1 MANKKKSR
9 SNQQSE
15 KQNNED
21 GSKSRAVAL
30 TNGSTSRSSRS
41 KSRPK
46 QNNGGDNRARS
57 KSRTTGEK
65 NRSSRSESK
74 KSSQYESKPSKG
86 NRSSSS
92 KKKKKKKK
100 RPSAKQWDEYTRKAI
115 PASIRMISGC
125 HDSQTSAD
133 VGKISS
139 QFQLPNPA
147 GQSGGAC
154 TAALL
159 QVLYSNHKSNRKDCS
174 WIDVLCQMRDVL
186 DSKRFEQIPQLTSSR
201 IIDLNTPFAITP
213 TDGSFKK
220 KKNTQRALL
229 IGINYT
235 GQDGQLSGCHHD
247 VNNVAK
253 YLMEIENFKNENIT
267 ILMDDGKNKNP
278 TKSNILTAYKRLVR
292 ECKEGD
298 VVFCH
303 YSGHGGR
310 VHDDNGDE
318 EDGYDETLIPVDYA
332 KAGQI
337 RDDELLKTLIHPMPA
352 GVNMTCLMDCC
363 HSGTVLDL
371 PYRFVADG
379 ESEEMEMNDKVNFE
393 DALWQVAGLALGV
406 AAGAAAVGTLE
417 SAAEPVMM
425 ILGGG
430 PNAIHEYSDSSCCTV
445 S

>member
-1 MANKKKSR
+1 MADNKKSSR
-9 SNQQSE
+9 SNEQSK
-15 KQNNED
+15 KQNDN
-21 GSKSRAVAL
+21 GASKSKTKAL
-30 TNGSTSRSSRS
+30 TNGSTAR
-41 KSRPK
+41 
-46 QNNGGDNRARS
+46 NGGENRTRS
-57 KSRTTGEK
+57 KSRTGDK
-65 NRSSRSESK
+65 HHSSSRSESKTDKQKSK
-74 KSSQYESKPSKG
+74 KSSQYESKSSKG
-86 NRSSSS
+86 GTRSSSS
-92 KKKKKKKK
+92 KKKNKKKK
-100 RPSAKQWDEYTRKAI
+100 RPSAKEWDEYTRKAI

-133 VGKISS
+133 VRKISS

-186 DSKRFEQIPQLTSSR
+186 DSKHFEQIPQLTSSR
-201 IIDLNTPFAITP
+201 IIDLHTPFAITP
-213 TDGSFKK
+213 TDGSFKR

-253 YLMEIENFKNENIT
+253 YLMEVESFKKENIT

-292 ECKEGD
+292 ACKDGD

-379 ESEEMEMNDKVNFE
+379 ESEEMEMNEKVNFE

-406 AAGAAAVGTLE
+406 AAGAAAVSALE
-417 SAAEPVMM
+417 SAAEPAMM

-430 PNAIHEYSDSSCCTV
+430 PNAIHEYSDSDCCVV

>member
-1 MANKKKSR
+1 MADTKKAR
-9 SNQQSE
+9 SNQQSK
-15 KQNNED
+15 KQNDD
-21 GSKSRAVAL
+21 GASKSRTKAL
-30 TNGSTSRSSRS
+30 ANGSTTRNGGDNRSRS
-41 KSRPK
+41 KSRT
-46 QNNGGDNRARS
+46 GD
-57 KSRTTGEK
+57 K
-65 NRSSRSESK
+65 NRSSRSDSKTDKQKSK
-74 KSSQYESKPSKG
+74 KSSQYESKSSKG

-92 KKKKKKKK
+92 KKKKKK

-133 VGKISS
+133 VGRISS

-201 IIDLNTPFAITP
+201 IIDLHTPFAITP
-213 TDGSFKK
+213 TNGSFKK
-220 KKNTQRALL
+220 KKNSQRALL

-235 GQDGQLSGCHHD
+235 GQNGQLSGCHHD

-253 YLMEIENFKNENIT
+253 YLMEIENFKKENIT
-267 ILMDDGKNKNP
+267 LLMDDGKNKNP

-292 ECKEGD
+292 ECKDGD

-352 GVNMTCLMDCC
+352 GVNMTCMMDCC

-379 ESEEMEMNDKVNFE
+379 ESEEMEMNEKVNFD
-393 DALWQVAGLALGV
+393 DALWKVAGLALGV
-406 AAGAAAVGTLE
+406 AAGAAAASALE
-417 SAAEPVMM
+417 SAAGPAMM

-430 PNAIHEYSDSSCCTV
+430 PNAIHEYSDSDCCV
-445 S
+445 IS